1 MVIRVSH
8 SGEDGEHLGYS
19 YHASVHQAKQYMKEH
34 GGRVSDTAK
43 TPKTKE
49 GVLKLLRAWAEH
61 PNNG

>member
-1 MVIRVSH
+1 
-8 SGEDGEHLGYS
+8 
-19 YHASVHQAKQYMKEH
+19 MKER

-49 GVLKLLRAWAEH
+49 GVIALLRLWAEH